1 MTGDAVKS
9 WVLAGL
15 LFTLPFSPQKILADY
30 AAQIGRVEVVLEPE
44 EAPRVHLWER
54 LASVRKAEALHT
66 VQPGE
71 ALAALAAAY
80 GSSVEAIKKASGL
93 KTWRI
98 QPGQELVIPFQ
109 VKDPKEPRLPPGVH
123 RYVVQKG
130 DTLERI
136 AKRFGLTLLELVSA
150 NPTLKSLDRIPLGAT
165 LLIPEGLKGRIV
177 VLGPGETLADLARAY
192 GLDLGELARAN
203 GVKSPLELK
212 AGDLVLIPGVLA
224 REVYARLERKREE
237 ERRLAA
243 ERRRRW
249 LAELAR
255 RRARLK
261 QVSYRPGKASLKG
274 FQWPLT
280 RFRITSYY
288 GYRRVWVAGSN
299 FHYGIDLAAPA
310 GTPVYAARGG
320 RVIFAG
326 WGYYYGRYV
335 RIDHGGGVETRYA
348 HLSRLAVRT
357 GQYVRRGQVIGY
369 VGASGRG
376 AYGVHLHFEIRL
388 RGRAVNP
395 LTYLPR

>member
-1 MTGDAVKS
+1 MTGGGLRN
-9 WVLAGL
+9 WMLAGL
-15 LFTLPFSPQKILADY
+15 IAGLPFTPQEILADY
-30 AAQIGRVEVVLEPE
+30 AAQVGRVEVVLEPE
-44 EAPRVHLWER
+44 ARVWDALAAVHEAR
-54 LASVRKAEALHT
+54 ALH
-66 VQPGE
+66 VVRSGE

-93 KTWRI
+93 KSWRI
-98 QPGQELVIPFQ
+98 QPGQELVIPYR
-109 VKDPKEPRLPPGVH
+109 VDGGEGPRLPPGVR
-123 RYVVQKG
+123 RYVVKKG

-136 AKRFGLTLLELVSA
+136 AKRFGLSVLELVSA

-165 LLIPEGLKGRIV
+165 LLIPEGTKGRIV
-177 VLGPGETLADLARAY
+177 VLGPGKSLADLARTY
-192 GLDLGELARAN
+192 RLDVSELARAN
-203 GVKSPLELK
+203 GVKDPLELQP
-212 AGDLVLIPGVLA
+212 GDLVLVPGVLA
-224 REVYARLERKREE
+224 REVYAELEKKRAE

-249 LAELAR
+249 LAEQAR

-299 FHYGIDLAAPA
+299 FHHGIDLAAPA
-310 GTPVYAARGG
+310 GTPVYAARDG

-335 RIDHGGGVETRYA
+335 RIDHGNGVETRYA

-357 GQYVRRGQVIGY
+357 GQRVRRGQVIGY

-376 AYGVHLHFEIRL
+376 AYGVHLHFEVRVG
-388 RGRAVNP
+388 GRSVNP
-395 LTYLPR
+395 IPYLPR